1 MQVSY
6 CGLCRGHGK
15 IFVAL
20 RISSVDDACVVR
32 FRSEGEAVGR
42 LPCDTYEENGLRIA
56 ALPVVDF
63 DQALVVEE
71 VDSSGA
77 VRGAFRKK
85 LSARRAKWESRFR
98 YRFDRELV
106 DVIRNYDG
114 TFRFTENHLEFVAA
128 VPDAD
133 RFLVRAALV
142 VSGVSSPEDLS
153 ITCIGTDG
161 RSVDV
166 GVVRCGGSVVKPVKG
181 SGFSY
186 ACIPVSISVPKSLE
200 NYCFEIRD
208 VADPSATR
216 FSVLEAWLLGC
227 MLEDFGA

>member
-208 VADPSATR
+208 AADSSATR
-216 FSVLEAWLLGC
+216 FSVLEA
-227 MLEDFGA
+227 

>member
-77 VRGAFRKK
+77 VGERSER
-85 LSARRAKWESRFR
+85 SSR
-98 YRFDRELV
+98 L
-106 DVIRNYDG
+106 G
-114 TFRFTENHLEFVAA
+114 
-128 VPDAD
+128 
-133 RFLVRAALV
+133 
-142 VSGVSSPEDLS
+142 
-153 ITCIGTDG
+153 G
-161 RSVDV
+161 RS
-166 GVVRCGGSVVKPVKG
+166 GNRG
-181 SGFSY
+181 
-186 ACIPVSISVPKSLE
+186 
-200 NYCFEIRD
+200 
-208 VADPSATR
+208 SATASTESLSTSSATTTGR
-216 FSVLEAWLLGC
+216 FASPKTIWSSSRRFPMPIASSCERRWSFRESPLLRIC
-227 MLEDFGA
+227 R

>member
-142 VSGVSSPEDLS
+142 VSGVSSPEAVSYTHLDVYKRQVEGRAQAYSGRIRHHDDLHH
-153 ITCIGTDG
+153 
-161 RSVDV
+161 
-166 GVVRCGGSVVKPVKG
+166 P
-181 SGFSY
+181 
-186 ACIPVSISVPKSLE
+186 
-200 NYCFEIRD
+200 
-208 VADPSATR
+208 
-216 FSVLEAWLLGC
+216 
-227 MLEDFGA
+227 

>member
-98 YRFDRELV
+98 YLFDR
-106 DVIRNYDG
+106 
-114 TFRFTENHLEFVAA
+114 
-128 VPDAD
+128 
-133 RFLVRAALV
+133 
-142 VSGVSSPEDLS
+142 
-153 ITCIGTDG
+153 
-161 RSVDV
+161 
-166 GVVRCGGSVVKPVKG
+166 
-181 SGFSY
+181 
-186 ACIPVSISVPKSLE
+186 
-200 NYCFEIRD
+200 
-208 VADPSATR
+208 
-216 FSVLEAWLLGC
+216 
-227 MLEDFGA
+227 